1 MFPSKNLR
9 YQFKSTL
16 SLGLP
21 LIAMTL
27 TQSVIHLIDT
37 IMVGWYGVT
46 ELAAAVLGTTFF
58 FVFFIMGSGFA
69 AAVMPLVSE
78 AVAGGKEVVI
88 RRVTRMGMWLSVLY
102 AICSIP
108 IIFFS
113 GKILE
118 LLGQDPELSNMA
130 QTYLRYVCVSMAPAL
145 IIMVLRSYLSALE
158 RTTVFLWIIISS
170 LLLNTTLNW
179 VLIFGN
185 LGMPELGLVGAAL
198 ASTITQIITTLILII
213 YIIKDKELSKYAI
226 FKRIYK
232 IDWNVFGT
240 VFNLGWPIG
249 LTWLAEVLSFAGTA
263 IIIGLI
269 GTIPLAAHGIALQI
283 VSISFMFHLGLSQAC
298 TVKIS
303 YYLEKK
309 DIDSLGKG
317 IIAAFVLSLMLVIL
331 AVLIFLF
338 LPEQILGAFLAPDD
352 PSRGLIIA
360 LGTTLLMMAAIF
372 QVFDSGQVMILGS
385 LRGFKDTKVPMLMA
399 AFGYWAVGL
408 PSSYYF
414 GIYLEFGAPGVWVGL
429 AVGLGLVCCLL
440 GLRLKFIYKMLNF

>member
-158 RTTVFLWIIISS
+158 RTTVFLWVIISS
-170 LLLNTTLNW
+170 LVLNTTLNW
-179 VLIFGN
+179 MLIFGN

-263 IIIGLI
+263 IIIGLM

-283 VSISFMFHLGLSQAC
+283 VSISFMFHLGLSHAC

-352 PSRGLIIA
+352 PSRGLIIG
-360 LGTTLLMMAAIF
+360 LGTTLLIMAAIF

-408 PSSYYF
+408 PSSYYL

-429 AVGLGLVCCLL
+429 AVGLALVCCLL
-440 GLRLKFIYKMLNF
+440 GLRFKFIYKMLNF

>member
-232 IDWNVFGT
+232 IDWNVFGI

-263 IIIGLI
+263 IIIGLM

-408 PSSYYF
+408 PSSYYL

-429 AVGLGLVCCLL
+429 AVGLALVCCLL
-440 GLRLKFIYKMLNF
+440 GLRFKFIYKMLNF

>member
-1 MFPSKNLR
+1 
-9 YQFKSTL
+9 
-16 SLGLP
+16 
-21 LIAMTL
+21 
-27 TQSVIHLIDT
+27 
-37 IMVGWYGVT
+37 
-46 ELAAAVLGTTFF
+46 
-58 FVFFIMGSGFA
+58 
-69 AAVMPLVSE
+69 MPLVSE

-102 AICSIP
+102 AISVIP

-118 LLGQDPELSNMA
+118 FLGQDPELSNMA

-170 LLLNTTLNW
+170 LLLNTILNW
-179 VLIFGN
+179 ILIFGN

-198 ASTITQIITTLILII
+198 ASAITQIITTLILII

-226 FKRIYK
+226 FRRIYK

-317 IIAAFVLSLMLVIL
+317 IIAAFLLSLMLVML

-399 AFGYWAVGL
+399 AFGYWVVGL
-408 PSSYYF
+408 PSSYYL
-414 GIYLEFGAPGVWVGL
+414 GIYLDFGAPGVWVGL
-429 AVGLGLVCCLL
+429 ALGLAVVCFLL
-440 GLRLKFIYKMLNF
+440 SLRFKFIYTMLNF

>member
-232 IDWNVFGT
+232 IDWNVFGI

-317 IIAAFVLSLMLVIL
+317 IIAAFVLSLMLVII

-352 PSRGLIIA
+352 PSRGLIIG
-360 LGTTLLMMAAIF
+360 LGTTLLIMAAIF

-408 PSSYYF
+408 PSSYYL

-429 AVGLGLVCCLL
+429 AVGLALVCCLL
-440 GLRLKFIYKMLNF
+440 GLRFKFIYKMLNF

>member
-1 MFPSKNLR
+1 MFPSKNLI

-21 LIAMTL
+21 LIAMPL

-102 AICSIP
+102 AISVIP

-118 LLGQDPELSNMA
+118 FLGQDPELSNMA

-170 LLLNTTLNW
+170 LLLNTILNW
-179 VLIFGN
+179 ILIFGN

-198 ASTITQIITTLILII
+198 ASAITQIITTLILII

-226 FKRIYK
+226 FRRIYK

-317 IIAAFVLSLMLVIL
+317 IIAAFLLSLMLVML

-399 AFGYWAVGL
+399 AFGYWVVGL
-408 PSSYYF
+408 PSSYYL
-414 GIYLEFGAPGVWVGL
+414 GIYLDFGAPGVWVGL
-429 AVGLGLVCCLL
+429 ALGLAVVCFLL
-440 GLRLKFIYKMLNF
+440 SLRFKFIYTMLNF

>member
-158 RTTVFLWIIISS
+158 RTTVFLWVIISS
-170 LLLNTTLNW
+170 LVLNTTLNW
-179 VLIFGN
+179 MLIFGN

-317 IIAAFVLSLMLVIL
+317 IIAAFVLSLMLVII

-408 PSSYYF
+408 PSSYYL

-429 AVGLGLVCCLL
+429 AVGLALVCCLL

>member
-1 MFPSKNLR
+1 MFPSKNLI

-78 AVAGGKEVVI
+78 AMAGGKELVI

-102 AICSIP
+102 AISVIP

-118 LLGQDPELSNMA
+118 FLGQDPELSNMA

-170 LLLNTTLNW
+170 LLLNTILNW
-179 VLIFGN
+179 ILIFGN

-198 ASTITQIITTLILII
+198 ASAITQIITTLILII

-226 FKRIYK
+226 FRRIYK

-317 IIAAFVLSLMLVIL
+317 IIAAFLLSLMLVML

-408 PSSYYF
+408 PSSYYL
-414 GIYLEFGAPGVWVGL
+414 GIYLDFGAPGVWVGL
-429 AVGLGLVCCLL
+429 ALGLAVVCFLL
-440 GLRLKFIYKMLNF
+440 SLRFKFIYTMLNF

>member
-1 MFPSKNLR
+1 MFPSKNLI

-102 AICSIP
+102 AISVIP

-118 LLGQDPELSNMA
+118 FLGQDPELSNMA

-170 LLLNTTLNW
+170 LLLNTILNW
-179 VLIFGN
+179 ILIFGN

-198 ASTITQIITTLILII
+198 ASAITQIITTLILII

-226 FKRIYK
+226 FRRIYK

-317 IIAAFVLSLMLVIL
+317 IIAAFLLSLMLVML

-399 AFGYWAVGL
+399 AFGYWVVGL
-408 PSSYYF
+408 PSSYYL
-414 GIYLEFGAPGVWVGL
+414 GIYLDFGAPGVWVGL
-429 AVGLGLVCCLL
+429 ALGLAVVCFLL
-440 GLRLKFIYKMLNF
+440 SLRFKFIYTMLNF

>member
-1 MFPSKNLR
+1 
-9 YQFKSTL
+9 
-16 SLGLP
+16 
-21 LIAMTL
+21 
-27 TQSVIHLIDT
+27 
-37 IMVGWYGVT
+37 
-46 ELAAAVLGTTFF
+46 
-58 FVFFIMGSGFA
+58 MGSEMCIRDSSGFA

-102 AICSIP
+102 AISVIP

-118 LLGQDPELSNMA
+118 FLGQDPELSNMA

-170 LLLNTTLNW
+170 LLLNTILNW
-179 VLIFGN
+179 ILIFGN

-198 ASTITQIITTLILII
+198 ASAITQIITTLILII

-226 FKRIYK
+226 FRRIYK

-317 IIAAFVLSLMLVIL
+317 IIAAFLLSLMLVML

-399 AFGYWAVGL
+399 AFGYWVVGL
-408 PSSYYF
+408 PSSYYL
-414 GIYLEFGAPGVWVGL
+414 GIYLDFGAPGVWVGL
-429 AVGLGLVCCLL
+429 AIGLAVVCFLL
-440 GLRLKFIYKMLNF
+440 SLRFKFIYTMLNF

>member
-1 MFPSKNLR
+1 MFSSKNLI
-9 YQFKSTL
+9 YLFKSTL

-102 AICSIP
+102 AISVIP

-118 LLGQDPELSNMA
+118 FLGQDPELSNMA

-170 LLLNTTLNW
+170 LLLNTILNW
-179 VLIFGN
+179 ILIFGN

-198 ASTITQIITTLILII
+198 ASAITQIITTLILII

-226 FKRIYK
+226 FRRIYK

-317 IIAAFVLSLMLVIL
+317 IIAAFLLSLMLVML

-399 AFGYWAVGL
+399 AFGYWVVGL
-408 PSSYYF
+408 PSSYYL
-414 GIYLEFGAPGVWVGL
+414 GIYLDFGAPGVWVGL
-429 AVGLGLVCCLL
+429 ALGLAVVCFLL
-440 GLRLKFIYKMLNF
+440 SLRFKFIYTMLNF

>member
-1 MFPSKNLR
+1 MFPSKNLI

-113 GKILE
+113 GKILV

-130 QTYLRYVCVSMAPAL
+130 QTYLRYACVSMAPAL

-179 VLIFGN
+179 MLIFGN

-317 IIAAFVLSLMLVIL
+317 IIAAFVLSLMLVL
-331 AVLIFLF
+331 FAVLIFLS

-385 LRGFKDTKVPMLMA
+385 LRGFKDTKVPMVMA
-399 AFGYWAVGL
+399 AFGYWTVGL
-408 PSSYYF
+408 PSSYYL

-429 AVGLGLVCCLL
+429 AVGLALVCCLL

>member
-1 MFPSKNLR
+1 MFPSKNLI

-102 AICSIP
+102 AISVIP

-118 LLGQDPELSNMA
+118 FLGQDPELSNMA

-170 LLLNTTLNW
+170 LLLNTILNW
-179 VLIFGN
+179 ILIFGN

-198 ASTITQIITTLILII
+198 ASAITQIITTLILII
-213 YIIKDKELSKYAI
+213 YIIKDKRLSKYAI
-226 FKRIYK
+226 FRRIYK

-360 LGTTLLMMAAIF
+360 LGTTLLMVAAIF

-399 AFGYWAVGL
+399 AFGYWVVGL
-408 PSSYYF
+408 PSSYYL
-414 GIYLEFGAPGVWVGL
+414 GIYLDFGAPGVWVGL
-429 AVGLGLVCCLL
+429 ALGLAVVCFLL
-440 GLRLKFIYKMLNF
+440 SLRFKFIYTMLNF

>member
-21 LIAMTL
+21 LIAMSL

-37 IMVGWYGVT
+37 VMIGWYGVP

-78 AVAGGKEVVI
+78 AVASDKEVII

-102 AICSIP
+102 AISVIP
-108 IIFFS
+108 VIFWS

-118 LLGQDPELSNMA
+118 LLGQDPELSKMA
-130 QTYLRYVCVSMAPAL
+130 QNYLRYVSISMAPAL

-158 RTTVFLWIIISS
+158 RTTVFLWVIISS
-170 LLLNTTLNW
+170 LVLNTALNW
-179 VLIFGN
+179 VLIFGK
-185 LGMPELGLVGAAL
+185 LGMPELGLVGAAI
-198 ASTITQIITTLILII
+198 ASTLTQVITTLILVV

-269 GTIPLAAHGIALQI
+269 GTIPLAAHRIALQI

-303 YYLEKK
+303 YYFEKK
-309 DIDSLGKG
+309 DVDSLGNG
-317 IIAAFVLSLMLVIL
+317 MIAASVLSLILVLLAVIL
-331 AVLIFLF
+331 FLF

-352 PSRGLIIA
+352 PSRGSIID
-360 LGTTLLMMAAIF
+360 LGITLLVMAAIF
-372 QVFDSGQVMILGS
+372 QVFDAGQVMVLGS

-408 PSSYYF
+408 PSSYYL
-414 GIYLEFGAPGVWVGL
+414 GIYLGYGAPGVWGGL
-429 AVGLGLVCCLL
+429 AVGLALVCCLL
-440 GLRLKFIYKMLNF
+440 GLRLKFIYKLLTF

>member
-88 RRVTRMGMWLSVLY
+88 RRVTRMGNWLSVLY

-113 GKILE
+113 GQILE

-429 AVGLGLVCCLL
+429 AVGLALVCCLL

>member
-185 LGMPELGLVGAAL
+185 LGVPELGLVGAAL

-429 AVGLGLVCCLL
+429 AVGLALVCCLL

>member
-1 MFPSKNLR
+1 MFPSKNLI

-113 GKILE
+113 GKILV

-130 QTYLRYVCVSMAPAL
+130 QTYLRYACVSMAPAL

-179 VLIFGN
+179 MLIFGN
-185 LGMPELGLVGAAL
+185 LGMPALGLVGAAL

-317 IIAAFVLSLMLVIL
+317 IIAAFVLSLMLVL
-331 AVLIFLF
+331 FAVLIFLS

-385 LRGFKDTKVPMLMA
+385 LRGFKDTKVPMVMA
-399 AFGYWAVGL
+399 AFGYWTVGL
-408 PSSYYF
+408 PSSYYL

-429 AVGLGLVCCLL
+429 AVGLALVCCLL

>member
-108 IIFFS
+108 TIFCS

-226 FKRIYK
+226 FRRIYK

-317 IIAAFVLSLMLVIL
+317 IIAAFLLSLMLVML

-399 AFGYWAVGL
+399 TFGYWVVGL
-408 PSSYYF
+408 PSSYYL
-414 GIYLEFGAPGVWVGL
+414 GIYLDFGAPGVWVGL
-429 AVGLGLVCCLL
+429 ALGLAVVCFLL
-440 GLRLKFIYKMLNF
+440 SLRFKFIYTMLNF

>member
-1 MFPSKNLR
+1 MFPSKNLI

-88 RRVTRMGMWLSVLY
+88 RRVTRMGIWLSVLY
-102 AICSIP
+102 AISVIP

-118 LLGQDPELSNMA
+118 FLGQDPELSNMA

-226 FKRIYK
+226 FRRIYK

-399 AFGYWAVGL
+399 AFGYWVVGL
-408 PSSYYF
+408 PSSYYL
-414 GIYLEFGAPGVWVGL
+414 GIYLDFGAPGVWVGL
-429 AVGLGLVCCLL
+429 ALGLAVVCFLL
-440 GLRLKFIYKMLNF
+440 SLRFKFIYTMLNF

>member
-1 MFPSKNLR
+1 MFPSKNLI

-113 GKILE
+113 GKILV

-130 QTYLRYVCVSMAPAL
+130 QTYLRYACVSMAPAL

-179 VLIFGN
+179 MLIFGN

-317 IIAAFVLSLMLVIL
+317 IIAAFVLSLMLVL
-331 AVLIFLF
+331 FAVLIFLS

-385 LRGFKDTKVPMLMA
+385 LRGFKDTKVPMVMA
-399 AFGYWAVGL
+399 AFGYWTVGL
-408 PSSYYF
+408 PLSYYL

-429 AVGLGLVCCLL
+429 AVGLALVCCLL

>member
-232 IDWNVFGT
+232 IDWNVFGI

-408 PSSYYF
+408 PSSYYL

-429 AVGLGLVCCLL
+429 AVGLALVCCLL
-440 GLRLKFIYKMLNF
+440 GLRFKFIYKMLNF

>member
-1 MFPSKNLR
+1 MFPSKNLI

-102 AICSIP
+102 AISVIP

-118 LLGQDPELSNMA
+118 FLGQDPELSNMA

-170 LLLNTTLNW
+170 LLLNTILNW
-179 VLIFGN
+179 ILIFGN

-198 ASTITQIITTLILII
+198 ASAITQIITTLSLII

-226 FKRIYK
+226 FRRIYK

-317 IIAAFVLSLMLVIL
+317 IIAAFLLSLMLVML

-399 AFGYWAVGL
+399 AFGYWVVGL
-408 PSSYYF
+408 PSSYYL
-414 GIYLEFGAPGVWVGL
+414 GIYLDFGAPGVWVGL
-429 AVGLGLVCCLL
+429 ALGLAVVCFLL
-440 GLRLKFIYKMLNF
+440 SLRFKFIYTMLNF